1 MDDNGSHFE
10 VQILQIYICCGLL
23 QLQGSNIICQQKVGN
38 GVGICQSVPADVQ
51 AAAYE
56 ATHKKQEAIPPI
68 GHDTVSNIVE
78 LEPEGRDLLDEEM
91 DDWIERMGWEELM
104 FFNEAGGSKVSQG
117 QGGYLSDMV
126 DTENLTGSRTM
137 EGVVLTGQVSVLEEQ
152 GTDFSEGAMENLADS
167 FARGACIVTA
177 ERRVSEGLHAHRAKG
192 EPLLTRKLVGQASDR
207 NMEMIWSW
215 LMKDDVLSVGIYGMG
230 GVGKTSLVTHIHNQL
245 LQRPSSFNYVFWVT
259 VTQNFTISKL
269 QYLIAK
275 AIYLDLS
282 NEEDEK
288 KRAAK
293 LSKALIAKGKSVLI
307 LDDLWDR
314 FPLKTVGIPVEGNA
328 CKLILTTRSLE
339 VCRRMGCQKSI
350 KVDLLTEEEAWTLF
364 VEKLGHY
371 ATLSPEVVQI
381 AESVAAECSRLP
393 LGIIAMAGSMRGV
406 DDLHEWRN
414 ALTELK
420 QSEVRVDDMEPEVF
434 HILRFSYMRL
444 SDSALQ
450 QCLLYCAFFPE
461 DFTVDREDLIG
472 YLIDEGIIQPMNSR
486 QEEFDEGQAM
496 LNKLE
501 NACLLESYF
510 SKYNYRFFK
519 MHDLIRDMAL
529 QKLRENSPVMVEGR
543 EQQKELPDEGEW
555 TEEVVRVSLMENY
568 YKEIPSGYS
577 PMCPK
582 LSTLFL
588 SSNVNLEMI
597 ADSFFKHF
605 QGLKVLELSG
615 NVIRELPS
623 SFSNLVNLTALY
635 LRRCEMLRHIPS
647 LAKLRELRKLD
658 LRYTALEELPLG
670 MEMLSNLRYLNLYG
684 NNLKKLP
691 AGILHHLSQLQF
703 LSVNSAK
710 GIFET
715 VRVEEVACL
724 KRYQFC
730 DLDEYKKFLNY
741 PEVRQPLTSY
751 IFIVGVAEYIDDI
764 LHMTPEEAFYKEVL
778 LHDCDIDERGR
789 LLELPED
796 VSALTIG
803 RCNDAR
809 SLCDVSPFKHATS
822 LKSFVM
828 RECDRIECLVSISE
842 SSTDIFENLEIL
854 SLNTLMNFCVF
865 IAREGAAPPPW
876 QSNGTFSRLKRLR
889 IGACPSMKNLLSL
902 DLLPNLTNLEV
913 IEVDH
918 CNQMEAIIAIEDEEE
933 GVMVGGSSNQ
943 SAVTHLPNLKALR
956 LSNLP
961 ELKSIFHGE
970 LICDSLEEILV
981 VNCPELRRISLSHRN
996 HFDGLTPLRK
1006 IQAYPEE
1013 WWDAV
1018 EWGNSNSKNAL
1029 QHLCSNPYNKSS
1041 HLSIL
1046 QGQWLSTSLT
1056 VVPSTERPQ
1065 NKRVKYTDPFWDY
1078 VDKTN
1083 IGGRFKCKFCKFT
1096 FAATTSISRFK
1107 YHLSGESGKGAN
1119 ICGGV
1124 PADVQADAYRAM
1136 HKKRKAIPP
1145 IGYGVPNVEPQR
1157 IEQQG
1162 RDPADMEMEDPIGST
1177 GRVINED
1184 GGSRTSQGQGGYRS
1198 NMVDT
1203 ENLTGSRT
1211 MEVGVPEEQGT
1222 DVSDGVME
1230 DLIDNFASG
1239 ASIVTEERRVSEV
1252 LDAHKAEGELLLTT
1266 TLVGQVS
1273 DKNMETIL
1281 SWLMNDDVLN
1291 VGIYGIGGVG
1301 KTSLVTLIHNQLLER
1316 PSSFNYV
1323 FWVTVTQDFNIT
1335 KLQYLIAKAINLDLS
1350 NEEDEEKRA
1359 AKLSKALVT
1368 KGKSVLILDDLW
1380 NDFFPEK
1387 VGIPLE
1393 MNACNLILTTRSL
1406 DVCQKMG
1413 CQKSIR
1419 VELLTEE
1426 ESWTLFVEKLG
1437 HYDTLSTEVVQIAKS
1452 VAAKCA
1458 CLPRKIIEMAESMM
1472 GVDDLHEWRNA
1483 LRELNQTEVRVVDME
1498 PEDFTVDREDL
1509 IGYLIYEG
1517 IYNSTNEEQAGRILQ
1532 SFILFHQF
1540 IYYNSITLSLEIC
1553 FKLKK
1558 VYLEITKLL
1567 LEDIID
1573 GDNDDDANI
1582 RDKDKGDNND
1592 ERIICDEEDDR
1603 N

>member
-1 MDDNGSHFE
+1 MNQERPQKKRVKYTDPFRVHFEKIKDDNGSHFE
-10 VQILQIYICCGLL
+10 CKFCKSTFAGTTSITRLKYHLSGES
-23 QLQGSNIICQQKVGN
+23 GK
-38 GVGICQSVPADVQ
+38 GVGICRSVPADVQ
-51 AAAYE
+51 AAAYQ
-56 ATHKKQEAIPPI
+56 ATHKNQEAIPPI
-68 GHDTVSNIVE
+68 GHTVSNIVE

-91 DDWIERMGWEELM
+91 DDWIESMGWEELM
-104 FFNEAGGSKVSQG
+104 FFNEAGGSRVSQG

-152 GTDFSEGAMENLADS
+152 GTDFSEGAMENLAYS
-167 FARGACIVTA
+167 FARGASIATA
-177 ERRVSEGLHAHRAKG
+177 ESRVSEGLHAHRAKG

-314 FPLKTVGIPVEGNA
+314 FQLKTVGIPVEGNA

-371 ATLSPEVVQI
+371 ATLSPEVVHI

-529 QKLRENSPVMVEGR
+529 QKLRENSPVMVEAR

-684 NNLKKLP
+684 NSLKEMP
-691 AGILHHLSQLQF
+691 AGILPHLSRLQF
-703 LSVNSAK
+703 LSVNKATR
-710 GIFET
+710 GIFKT

-724 KRYQFC
+724 KRLETLRYQFC
-730 DLDEYKKFLNY
+730 DLVDYKKFLNS

-751 IFIVGVAEYIDDI
+751 IFIVGQVGVAEYIDDI

-778 LHDCDIDERGR
+778 LHECPIGERGR
-789 LLELPED
+789 FLELPED

-803 RCNDAR
+803 KCHDAR

-828 RECDRIECLVSISE
+828 RECDTIECLVSISE

-854 SLNTLMNFCVF
+854 SLNTLVNFCVF

-889 IGACPSMKNLLSL
+889 IGACPNMKNLLSL

-913 IEVDH
+913 IEVDR
-918 CNQMEAIIAIEDEEE
+918 CNKMEAIMEAIEDEEE
-933 GVMVGGSSNQ
+933 GVMVGESSNQ
-943 SAVTHLPNLKALR
+943 YAVTHLPNLKALK

-981 VNCPELRRISLSHRN
+981 VNCPKLKRIPLSHSN
-996 HFDGLTPLRK
+996 GLPPLRK

-1029 QHLCSNPYNKSS
+1029 QPLCVFR
-1041 HLSIL
+1041 
-1046 QGQWLSTSLT
+1046 QSL
-1056 VVPSTERPQ
+1056 
-1065 NKRVKYTDPFWDY
+1065 Y
-1078 VDKTN
+1078 
-1083 IGGRFKCKFCKFT
+1083 
-1096 FAATTSISRFK
+1096 
-1107 YHLSGESGKGAN
+1107 
-1119 ICGGV
+1119 
-1124 PADVQADAYRAM
+1124 
-1136 HKKRKAIPP
+1136 
-1145 IGYGVPNVEPQR
+1145 
-1157 IEQQG
+1157 
-1162 RDPADMEMEDPIGST
+1162 
-1177 GRVINED
+1177 
-1184 GGSRTSQGQGGYRS
+1184 
-1198 NMVDT
+1198 
-1203 ENLTGSRT
+1203 
-1211 MEVGVPEEQGT
+1211 
-1222 DVSDGVME
+1222 
-1230 DLIDNFASG
+1230 
-1239 ASIVTEERRVSEV
+1239 
-1252 LDAHKAEGELLLTT
+1252 
-1266 TLVGQVS
+1266 
-1273 DKNMETIL
+1273 
-1281 SWLMNDDVLN
+1281 
-1291 VGIYGIGGVG
+1291 
-1301 KTSLVTLIHNQLLER
+1301 
-1316 PSSFNYV
+1316 
-1323 FWVTVTQDFNIT
+1323 
-1335 KLQYLIAKAINLDLS
+1335 
-1350 NEEDEEKRA
+1350 
-1359 AKLSKALVT
+1359 
-1368 KGKSVLILDDLW
+1368 
-1380 NDFFPEK
+1380 
-1387 VGIPLE
+1387 
-1393 MNACNLILTTRSL
+1393 
-1406 DVCQKMG
+1406 
-1413 CQKSIR
+1413 
-1419 VELLTEE
+1419 
-1426 ESWTLFVEKLG
+1426 
-1437 HYDTLSTEVVQIAKS
+1437 
-1452 VAAKCA
+1452 
-1458 CLPRKIIEMAESMM
+1458 
-1472 GVDDLHEWRNA
+1472 
-1483 LRELNQTEVRVVDME
+1483 
-1498 PEDFTVDREDL
+1498 
-1509 IGYLIYEG
+1509 
-1517 IYNSTNEEQAGRILQ
+1517 
-1532 SFILFHQF
+1532 
-1540 IYYNSITLSLEIC
+1540 
-1553 FKLKK
+1553 
-1558 VYLEITKLL
+1558 
-1567 LEDIID
+1567 
-1573 GDNDDDANI
+1573 
-1582 RDKDKGDNND
+1582 
-1592 ERIICDEEDDR
+1592 
-1603 N
+1603 